1 MRLGYD
7 LSILRHPRAGT
18 ARYAEELLAAMTAQ
32 RPDETIV
39 TQRGWRRLRRGH
51 RVLRLANLASDVMWT
66 AVVAPSLG
74 WRSRLDVFYSPWN
87 IVPPVTHCPSEDCL
101 EGRAAYAFAAISIWR
116 RISPGGVSAVRPS
129 RPGPV

>member
-18 ARYAEELLAAMTAQ
+18 ARYAEELLAT
-32 RPDETIV
+32 
-39 TQRGWRRLRRGH
+39 W
-51 RVLRLANLASDVMWT
+51 
-66 AVVAPSLG
+66 
-74 WRSRLDVFYSPWN
+74 F
-87 IVPPVTHCPSEDCL
+87 CPSEDCL